1 MTQGKYPTLIRG
13 YDLTWPDCFQG
24 FWYFIRTCVLSVGL
38 ILALGFLLL
47 VSLVNSAALT
57 ALERFWGGEEVVT
70 VAGWLNVVFSFAL
83 VVVLFGTIYKVLPS
97 VPPVGKTREHFSCID
112 PAHAAA
118 TGPLGPMAWVH

>member
-1 MTQGKYPTLIRG
+1 
-13 YDLTWPDCFQG
+13 
-24 FWYFIRTCVLSVGL
+24 LSVGL

-57 ALERFWGGEEVVT
+57 ALERFWGGEEIVT

-97 VPPVGKTREHFSCID
+97 VPPVGKTREHFSSID